1 MRCLVIFSIVFI
13 LGTSVFGR
21 ESGKG
26 NLESEQ
32 KKQLQHVT
40 FSIKKGAGGCAH
52 CETSIAEM
60 LKDPKMK
67 AELTKL
73 FPENSS
79 VIFYIRKHKENTVI
93 PENAIAIV
101 VGNCAGSLK
110 AKGKVFISGCG
121 RKINKDVI
129 YTKIIAEFAKKK
141 EKY

>member
-1 MRCLVIFSIVFI
+1 
-13 LGTSVFGR
+13 
-21 ESGKG
+21 
-26 NLESEQ
+26 
-32 KKQLQHVT
+32 
-40 FSIKKGAGGCAH
+40 
-52 CETSIAEM
+52 
-60 LKDPKMK
+60 
-67 AELTKL
+67 
-73 FPENSS
+73 
-79 VIFYIRKHKENTVI
+79 VI